1 MENHILIAFWQW
13 VAIKGASFSD
23 FALKSDLAL
32 LSKKLQIAFF
42 QKSLHRFFLNSGFKL
57 STLQFKKVSKV
68 IFHAHLFFSRYNRG
82 YVCCGLKWF
91 MSPCDRTFDSLAR
104 RAFGMKVD
112 AAWFASQP
120 PRPQRQKQPFMSR
133 SSLIRWMGA
142 SLTGQTITRAVS
154 ISQITRRAFDVS
166 RVTHLLDK
174 LHT

>member
-1 MENHILIAFWQW
+1 MSEVISQYAKRILNEIENTFNGTCACQHAGKIA
-13 VAIKGASFSD
+13 
-23 FALKSDLAL
+23 
-32 LSKKLQIAFF
+32 
-42 QKSLHRFFLNSGFKL
+42 
-57 STLQFKKVSKV
+57 
-68 IFHAHLFFSRYNRG
+68 
-82 YVCCGLKWF
+82 CGLKWF
-91 MSPCDRTFDSLAR
+91 TSPCDRTFDSLAR

-112 AAWFASQP
+112 AASFASQP